1 MDKLKKLYDVL
12 VRDGYYTKSFDD
24 FQNQYSD
31 PSYQDKVFNVVT
43 RDGLFTKSRE
53 EFLTIYSP
61 IQKKNQVG
69 TPSTLE
75 KVDTESVI
83 EVETEPGS
91 LVSADLA
98 VDGDQ
103 YLETDIERLLEIETV
118 PERTFTPGASAR
130 ARAMEQQQR
139 KVDPELK
146 RKFLSDFNISSA
158 INSGIIDEEDL
169 NSALRG
175 NKGNIEK
182 LKQLAVTSPDKY
194 TQKILDKRLNKPFAF
209 EESSDLVEFVTP
221 EGEDEKKAAIRKKII
236 AYDAESKRLQDEN
249 PNATAEELSA
259 ILNRPDDP
267 NFVTDEEYELVED
280 DFIPTGFEGSDVDN
294 MYDTQMLKSVKGFN
308 IKDFDGYLNEQGY
321 KKEYLRLLEGGRFS
335 DDGASFDFS
344 KRYNPSLAAE
354 RVKLQ
359 YLTNYINNQ
368 IERNVESQVLDY
380 QSKNNG
386 RHPSFDGV
394 QLSFSSGVDDKQL
407 TKYIEEEFP
416 IMTSKLKQRDVK
428 NEELYQS
435 MKEGEIRGVGQAF
448 KQGWRSVEDR
458 INNYSA
464 GAYDYIGLDNVA
476 DEIRMTQA
484 ETELEREDFMRYT
497 YASGKEA
504 YVGNTKYLVDDKG
517 QVYDTDLGLRVTDVL
532 TPKELSSIKAV
543 VENMGE
549 ESSTFSTAGMIIQGT
564 GIASDMLLQIALTKG
579 AGNVGRGGA
588 AFLGAFGRG
597 KKVVDIMSAIP
608 MRATTASAM
617 VAQGTLFSTNLAEQS
632 YKQALEGGLSIEQAE
647 EVQSIAGAQGLALGV
662 VTAPIS
668 TQTYAMDKIF
678 GRGGKDALVKGA
690 LKAYEKAGAKGAKA
704 FWNKAL
710 QKAKIYALESGK
722 EVVQENVQQ
731 VGQTYVIGENVNE
744 YAKKEIMANTISGDD
759 FINTTILSAAAGFF
773 MPFAGDVSSGARTSV
788 RDRFMPGAKAIDR
801 LTALDVLS
809 KNVDKTTQL
818 LNSQVTKGLYT
829 EEQVK
834 NILKD
839 IDVYRKTINS
849 IPPNLSPETALS
861 IITDVQEIRKQE
873 ELKKQRDPA
882 FHQDI
887 DNKIKELRDGIVKK
901 TNFDYLDNQT
911 KIKLKDEALTELTKE
926 AEDRGEKDFKIDDGQ
941 ATYRAIENFNKLST
955 QEKLDLAK
963 IKKVTPE
970 VTPKVKEEKIKDSQ
984 IPISQQ
990 KFTYEDD
997 NGQINTAK
1005 VTTQLDGS
1013 RKLELLDEQGGV
1025 GVTERISKDNTLT
1038 SEEYVTM
1045 AAGDIK
1051 STEDVDIKT
1060 VRSPK
1065 LESKMSDRQRKAA
1078 GMDVT
1083 PEVTP
1088 EVDEDIEITPGE
1100 MAVNVAPFFATS
1112 VESVAEASDV
1122 RKTPEYQQYK
1132 QSLIDLANDIGVEA
1146 EVDESVGGYVN
1157 DAGTK
1162 IREVSNVVKLQDA
1175 TLEQA
1180 QEFAALAAALA
1191 PEVQES
1197 SIAATTTEVES
1208 PTHNADAVTIKVSDP
1223 QATFEALQ
1231 EVGID
1236 EFTLNES
1243 TNLLTLLD
1251 VHAFRNDNFFE
1262 QRDALLKK
1270 LKEKNVQYELNELE
1284 ALNSEFV
1291 GKDKRRRVLSNA
1303 RKRLIQQGQKETNVY
1318 RKVLSAIK
1326 RDAESLGVSPSEY
1339 VSTVKPKEEVD
1350 VVEEAEVKLSPRITQ
1365 QIDNAKKAL
1374 ESVDANIKIIVHK
1387 NEEAYAEATNEQNR
1401 LVKTAGEYNPQ
1412 TKTIN
1417 INPEKANERTVAH
1430 EAFHAILVNL
1440 VKTNAEAQRL
1450 TRAMMK
1456 AVSKV
1461 ASPELKKYLDK
1472 FAKNYEKN
1480 IQSEEKLAELV
1491 GKLASEYDSL
1501 PKPTQNIIKR
1511 WLDRLA
1517 KVFGLKP
1524 FTDAEVI
1531 DVLNT
1536 ISGKLATG
1544 EAITQQ
1550 DLSSVQSNAKYVSTD
1565 EAKLWGTVPVKKQI
1579 RTKPDPKKTVKAY
1592 KMFRVKKTEPG
1603 KLFPLFVKA
1612 DEEVLMNTWID
1623 AEVGEL
1629 TKEGKVKSKIGNLA
1643 FRPGWHMGDTPIA
1656 THIGDKYNFEKGE
1669 TDKSLKK
1676 PTARSANHVWA
1687 EVEVS
1692 ADVDWQ
1698 KEANSRA
1705 KKTKDG
1711 KIIPRTAQISD
1722 QVPEDGYY
1730 RYKTNPNMTG
1740 NWLIGGSIKVTRV
1753 LTDEEVKAINDEAGV
1768 ADLPRVNPLNLQEL
1782 GFEAE
1787 VVADKDVSALKGGKV
1802 VSNPI
1807 EFITRKQV
1815 GEFDVQYTEANKIQE
1830 LIGKNL
1836 LVEVNDV
1843 SSFSDMI
1850 AAITSPD
1857 DMLAGTVSIDGVQIF
1872 EGGGGIFFV
1881 TKYGDVWAS
1890 GNEQTAKTLA
1900 KMINDS
1906 FDANGGRGF
1915 LVLTK
1920 GDDQKLISSVS
1931 GVKSSLSVLEVM
1943 LDKNLISLSDFRSA
1957 ISQSVKKEVYNITL
1971 NEQIKSYKKKNNL
1984 KKNDRVPA
1992 DKLTE
1997 MRVKAKKVSDSKKG
2011 FIKLSSNSKQLKT
2024 DIQNYFSDPS
2034 TSTFQTRGNVVKDIL
2049 GRLAQSKSAN
2059 KNSAK
2064 IIKLLGGNP
2073 SKKLGKGRT
2082 KLSQSLGDLVAG
2094 IAAEQLT
2101 KGLSVGDVYGII
2113 EVKSKVESVEDS
2125 HPSYPFHVKTIDG
2138 SKPKLFLIKN
2148 RQNGSEVLKTSTGK
2162 TYKVGN
2168 VSVMSGSFN
2177 PDIKPRKQVADGD
2190 ANLIESFANRIIT
2203 QKGITEFSE
2212 EALQF
2217 YAENQEAIDALVSQ
2231 KRKGL
2236 PKDKSKE
2243 RSLALKIARGDTDF
2257 SDADIDLYASSK
2269 ENVQAEVEAIGR
2281 TRNKTITSDTYKSIL
2296 AATKSTT
2303 RRDKAKPES
2312 ENVQRKRFWASWNR
2326 SAREQKMSLAQKRKS
2341 LNDAVKA
2348 YAKDKKGTI
2357 TTAQTR
2363 AVINKINT
2371 VNLDNPAQ
2379 VKKVQEYVEKVF
2391 KNADFAND
2399 LSIAK
2404 KLTVSATKRL
2414 NSGKLG
2420 DNGNFNAAVSQLV
2433 MLPLSDLDPS
2443 DLKNYNE
2450 FLKKIAKRNKK
2461 TKLDNEL
2468 VKEANEILNS
2478 IKSKEIESESELQ
2491 YDETKGFIYKE
2502 GTQKVINKI
2511 LDPKVD
2517 GETIIE
2523 ENSEFLENKLDALDS
2538 GTLEVLVEKVNIAEN
2553 ENNAEIVEQINDY
2566 AKNRQNLINNTA
2578 RKSSKLTLSNLNKLT
2593 RDQSI
2598 GPRTLRNLNKGQLA
2612 MLTGTELAELGVHLD
2627 NINEGFYT
2635 YYANKI
2641 AQRVEANNRA
2651 INTNPVFDKM
2661 FTAKG
2666 KLSTVRQY
2674 ISASVKN
2681 NLGKVG
2687 LPSSQAARRVG
2698 IRGQM
2703 IRSNPLSVIDQ
2714 MFGNYKN
2721 NNVYDNII
2729 RPTSQAHAKF
2739 QNWINKQTDILEAVE
2754 SLLAPT
2760 LKESANAAVKRRF
2773 ELTTYLLQKEFESN
2787 PNKKGVAP
2795 AIKFIEGTIDSYKS
2809 DKRSSR
2815 YNEESIAILESIAK
2829 QYSEEGQISLK
2840 KMDEAMSPKTKKALK
2855 MLEGIYSGL
2864 GELQAYAT
2872 RIVRGNEL
2880 DLVNDYVHH
2889 KAEYKGQERDD
2900 ANFQNAIN
2908 YLNIR
2913 PGTESKTSLER
2924 VGATAIDF
2932 DPITTALR
2940 ATRNTGMDY
2949 YMSNEISTTRQTLAV
2964 LKKMAVRDESKT
2976 EKQKDKQLEAVIDLD
2991 KIYSEALN
2999 NVVTN
3004 NVSSEV
3010 LGGKLLNGM
3019 RTIGYYATLA
3029 SLPRAGAEYASNLA
3043 FAVLSAPSEITLG
3056 MTKYA
3061 ELSMSST
3068 GRIIV
3073 EIAESTVN
3081 TKLYSKEALGGSK
3094 AETQGIT
3101 RKRTAAKAK
3110 GKVKQSVEYVSRVTG
3125 VKYAPKVVDKIGES
3139 LIAKPDQMIS
3149 RPLWFGTFAMEF
3161 KSQTGK
3167 RVNFDKIAENDSD
3180 YINEYKDAIT
3190 AATKKADINVTRA
3203 ATSNDPFSQVLKN
3216 QAQKGESAMN
3226 FYRMINGYMSSFSLN
3241 EYATARQAVAS
3252 MAGQGQMGVI
3262 KGVTTLA
3269 GVGVRMSLY
3278 VTLLQYFNAAMFGF
3292 LGIGDDDDTDYE
3304 ELGIR
3309 QAVGA
3314 ATSLISRGVSGNV
3327 PMIPMNYA
3335 LESLNKEYGY
3345 ELGLRSKKEYDG
3357 FKHSLVYATINP
3369 SNASK
3374 NLEAATLFQLFG
3386 PFNPYAKTGTRI
3398 AKLALRAQTNKTEES
3413 RQANLNELF
3422 SERTAIEVANLF
3434 GGVPFYRDI
3443 RTGFLRE
3450 QFKEDDQKGFSLDQL
3465 KILDP
3470 AEYNRI
3476 KELQKFEKQN
3486 MIKSQ
3491 DQMMLEA
3498 ELKALMEE
3506 IKQFK

>member
-1 MDKLKKLYDVL
+1 MNPEVLKDLYQ
-12 VRDGYYTKSFDD
+12 RAKSKGYTKSI
-24 FQNQYSD
+24 
-31 PSYQDKVFNVVT
+31 
-43 RDGLFTKSRE
+43 E
-53 EFLTIYSP
+53 EFQELILSNQEVLGDSFEYVKSKGYNKTMEDFSMLVGYGE
-61 IQKKNQVG
+61 KKNQIG
-69 TPSTLE
+69 TSDSGLE
-75 KVDTESVI
+75 TATTESVI
-83 EVETEPGS
+83 EAETEPGS
-91 LVSADLA
+91 LVSADLT

-139 KVDPELK
+139 EVDPELK
-146 RKFLSDFNISSA
+146 RKFLSDFNISGA

-194 TQKILDKRLNKPFAF
+194 TQKILDKRLEKPFAF
-209 EESSDLVEFVTP
+209 EESSDLVEIVPDEQYEIT
-221 EGEDEKKAAIRKKII
+221 EDEVK
-236 AYDAESKRLQDEN
+236 
-249 PNATAEELSA
+249 
-259 ILNRPDDP
+259 
-267 NFVTDEEYELVED
+267 
-280 DFIPTGFEGSDVDN
+280 PTGFEGSDVDN
-294 MYDTQMLKSVKGFN
+294 MYDTQKLKSVKGFN

-321 KKEYLRLLEGGRFS
+321 KKEYLRLLEAETIS
-335 DDGASFDFS
+335 EDGKTFDYS
-344 KRYNPSLAAE
+344 TQYNPSLAAE

-458 INNYSA
+458 INSFSA
-464 GAYDYIGLDNVA
+464 GTYDLLGLDNVA
-476 DEIRMTQA
+476 DEIRMSQA

-497 YASGKEA
+497 FASGKEA
-504 YVGNTKYLVDDKG
+504 NVDGTNYLVDDKG
-517 QVYDTDLGLRVTDVL
+517 QVYDTDLGLRVTEVL
-532 TPKELSSIKAV
+532 TPKELGSIKAV
-543 VENMGE
+543 VENTGE
-549 ESSTFSTAGMIIQGT
+549 DSSTFSTAGMIIQGT

-579 AGNVGRGGA
+579 VGNVGRGGA

-608 MRATTASAM
+608 MKATTASAM

-647 EVQSIAGAQGLALGV
+647 EVQAIAGTQGLALGV
-662 VTAPIS
+662 LTAPIS

-678 GRGGKDALVKGA
+678 GRGANDVLVKGA

-710 QKAKIYALESGK
+710 QKAKLYAMESGK

-773 MPFAGDVSSGARTSV
+773 MPFAGDVASGVKTSV
-788 RDRFMPGAKAIDR
+788 RDKFKPGAKAIDR

-926 AEDRGEKDFKIDDGQ
+926 AEDRGEKNFNIDDSQ

-970 VTPKVKEEKIKDSQ
+970 
-984 IPISQQ
+984 
-990 KFTYEDD
+990 
-997 NGQINTAK
+997 
-1005 VTTQLDGS
+1005 
-1013 RKLELLDEQGGV
+1013 
-1025 GVTERISKDNTLT
+1025 
-1038 SEEYVTM
+1038 
-1045 AAGDIK
+1045 AA
-1051 STEDVDIKT
+1051 
-1060 VRSPK
+1060 
-1065 LESKMSDRQRKAA
+1065 
-1078 GMDVT
+1078 
-1083 PEVTP
+1083 P

-1112 VESVAEASDV
+1112 VESVSEASDV
-1122 RKTPEYQQYK
+1122 RKAPEYQQYK

-1146 EVDESVGGYVN
+1146 EVDEAVGGYVN

-1162 IREVSNVVKLQDA
+1162 IREVSNVVRLQDA

-1197 SIAATTTEVES
+1197 SIAATTTELES
-1208 PTHNADAVTIKVSDP
+1208 PTHNADAVTIRVSDP
-1223 QATFEALQ
+1223 QAAFEALQ

-1262 QRDALLKK
+1262 QREALLQK
-1270 LKEKNVQYELNELE
+1270 LDEKNVQYELNELE
-1284 ALNSEFV
+1284 ALNSEFI
-1291 GKDKRRRVLSNA
+1291 GKDKRRQVLSNA

-1339 VSTVKPKEEVD
+1339 VSAVKPKEEVD
-1350 VVEEAEVKLSPRITQ
+1350 VAEEVEVKLSPRIKRQ
-1365 QIDNAKKAL
+1365 VDNAKKAL
-1374 ESVDANIKIIVHK
+1374 QSVDADIKIIVHK
-1387 NEEAYAEATNEQNR
+1387 NEQAYAEATNEQNR

-1412 TKTIN
+1412 TKIIN
-1417 INPEKANERTVAH
+1417 INPEKTNERTVAH
-1430 EAFHAILVNL
+1430 EAFHAILINL
-1440 VKTNAEAQRL
+1440 VKTSAEAQRL
-1450 TRAMMK
+1450 TAAMIK
-1456 AVSKV
+1456 AVNKV
-1461 ASPELKKYLDK
+1461 ASPELKKYLDN

-1501 PKPTQNIIKR
+1501 PKPTQNVIKR

-1517 KVFGLKP
+1517 KIFGLKP
-1524 FTDAEVI
+1524 FTDTEVI

-1536 ISGKLATG
+1536 ISGKVARG

-1592 KMFRVKKTEPG
+1592 KMFRVKKSEPG

-1722 QVPEDGYY
+1722 QLPEDGYY

-1740 NWLIGGSIKVTRV
+1740 EWLIGGSIKVNRV

-1768 ADLPRVNPLNLQEL
+1768 ADLPRVNPLKLQEL
-1782 GFEAE
+1782 GFETE
-1787 VVADKDVSALKGGKV
+1787 VVADKDVSREVNTEELSV
-1802 VSNPI
+1802 
-1807 EFITRKQV
+1807 RKQEIGDFEV
-1815 GEFDVQYTEANKIQE
+1815 SYFEDSKVYNK
-1830 LIGKNL
+1830 LLNSG
-1836 LVEVNDV
+1836 LVENNVNITDLDGIPV
-1843 SSFSDMI
+1843 AVHQPDNMFVGTISFKGQDI
-1850 AAITSPD
+1850 FV
-1857 DMLAGTVSIDGVQIF
+1857 GQGGVF
-1872 EGGGGIFFV
+1872 YVPNTGN
-1881 TKYGDVWAS
+1881 VWAS
-1890 GNEQTAKTLA
+1890 GSKKSANQLA
-1900 KMINDS
+1900 KLINDS
-1906 FDANGGRGF
+1906 EVDGVRRMALVRGTDPKM
-1915 LVLTK
+1915 L
-1920 GDDQKLISSVS
+1920 SSS
-1931 GVKSSLSVLEVM
+1931 EGVKAAMSIIELMV
-1943 LDKNLISLSDFRSA
+1943 DKNLIPRKDFRSSL
-1957 ISQSVKKEVYNITL
+1957 IRVGKKYGIDF
-1971 NEQIKSYKKKNNL
+1971 SG
-1984 KKNDRVPA
+1984 
-1992 DKLTE
+1992 
-1997 MRVKAKKVSDSKKG
+1997 SDSA
-2011 FIKLSSNSKQLKT
+2011 SSIRKDIEEKFMKPT
-2024 DIQNYFSDPS
+2024 D
-2034 TSTFQTRGNVVKDIL
+2034 STFQKRGTFFEDLI
-2049 GRLAQSKSAN
+2049 GDLAQTSTKT
-2059 KNSAK
+2059 KENSDK
-2064 IIKLLGGNP
+2064 IRRFLGYD
-2073 SKKLGKGRT
+2073 KRKITFGK
-2082 KLSQSLGDLVAG
+2082 AG
-2094 IAAEQLT
+2094 IKDAIGNILT
-2101 KGLSVGDVYGII
+2101 ERLLTGLPTSHVYAVVETTS
-2113 EVKSKVESVEDS
+2113 EVIVRPATKKELANPD
-2125 HPSYPFHVKTIDG
+2125 HGSYPFVLVTKDG
-2138 SKPKLFLIKN
+2138 SKPKLKLLKN
-2148 RQNGSEVLKTSTGK
+2148 RPHAVKDNVFTLKDGSQPTQAKLGLSQRGM
-2162 TYKVGN
+2162 GQAIF
-2168 VSVMSGSFN
+2168 SS
-2177 PDIKPRKQVADGD
+2177 RKQVADGD
-2190 ANLIESFANRIIT
+2190 ANSIESFANRIIT

-2231 KRKGL
+2231 KRKGT
-2236 PKDKSKE
+2236 PRDKSKE
-2243 RSLALKIARGDTDF
+2243 RSLAIKIARGDTDF

-2269 ENVQAEVEAIGR
+2269 ENVQSEVEAIGR

-2348 YAKDKKGTI
+2348 YAKDRKGTI

-2404 KLTVSATKRL
+2404 KLATSTTKRL

-2420 DNGNFNAAVSQLV
+2420 DNGNFNAAVSQLII
-2433 MLPLSDLDPS
+2433 LPLADLDPS

-2450 FLKKIAKRNKK
+2450 FLQKIAKRNKK

-2511 LDPKVD
+2511 LDPKVG

-2553 ENNAEIVEQINDY
+2553 ENNTEIVEQINDY
-2566 AKNRQNLINNTA
+2566 AKNRQNLINNTV
-2578 RKSSKLTLSNLNKLT
+2578 RKSNKLKLGNLNKLT

-2612 MLTGTELAELGVHLD
+2612 MLTGTELAELDVHLD
-2627 NINEGFYT
+2627 NIKEGFYT

-2674 ISASVKN
+2674 VSASVKN

-2687 LPSSQAARRVG
+2687 LPSSQSARRVG

-2721 NNVYDNII
+2721 NNVYDNVI
-2729 RPTSQAHAKF
+2729 RPTAEAHAKF
-2739 QNWINKQTDILEAVE
+2739 QNWINKQTDVLEAVE

-2760 LKESANAAVKRRF
+2760 LKESVNAAVKRRF

-2795 AIKFIEGTIDSYKS
+2795 AINFIEGTIDSYKS

-2815 YNEESIAILESIAK
+2815 YNEESIAILENIAK
-2829 QYSEEGQISLK
+2829 QYGEEGQISLK

-3019 RTIGYYATLA
+3019 RTTGYYATLA

-3043 FAVLSAPSEITLG
+3043 FAALSTPSETTLG

-3061 ELSMSST
+3061 GLSMSSK

-3073 EIAESTVN
+3073 ENTASTVN

-3110 GKVKQSVEYVSRVTG
+3110 GKVKQSLEYVSRATG
-3125 VKYAPKVVDKIGES
+3125 VKYVPKVVDKIGES

-3167 RVNFDKIAENDSD
+3167 TVNFDKIAENDSD

-3190 AATKKADINVTRA
+3190 AATRKADTNVTRA

-3216 QAQKGESAMN
+3216 QAQQGESAMN

-3262 KGVTTLA
+3262 RGAFTLA

-3278 VTLLQYFNAAMFGF
+3278 VTLLQYLNAAMFGL
-3292 LGIGDDDDTDYE
+3292 LGIGDDDETDYE
-3304 ELGIR
+3304 ELGLR

-3327 PMIPMNYA
+3327 PLIPMNYA

-3345 ELGLRSKKEYDG
+3345 ELGLRSEKEYNG
-3357 FKHSLVYATINP
+3357 LKHSIVYATINP

-3374 NLEAATLFQLFG
+3374 NLEEATLLQLTG
-3386 PFNPYAKTGTRI
+3386 PFNPYAKTTFRVL
-3398 AKLALRAQTNKTEES
+3398 KLGIRSQTNRTEEG
-3413 RQANLNELF
+3413 RQANLNKLF

-3450 QFKEDDQKGFSLDQL
+3450 QFKEGDQKGFSLDQL

-3470 AEYNRI
+3470 VEYKKI
-3476 KELQKFEKQN
+3476 IELQKFEKQN

-3491 DQMMLEA
+3491 DQMILEA